1 MSFADIYQISGSAMT
16 AQTVRLN
23 TVASNLA
30 NAESPASSEATA
42 YKARSPVFAAVYNN
56 SLIGSDNHG
65 IDGASVRVQD
75 VVQTGGA
82 VRRYEPHHPLA
93 DQNGFVYYPDVNVV
107 EQMADMMSASR
118 DFETNVDVL
127 NNVKSMQQSLLK
139 LGEA

>member
-1 MSFADIYQISGSAMT
+1 MT
-16 AQTVRLN
+16 AQTIRLN

-42 YKARSPVFAAVYNN
+42 YKARSPVFAAVYHN
-56 SLIGSDNHG
+56 SLLGGHHRHG
-65 IDGASVRVQD
+65 IDGASVQVQD
-75 VVQTGGA
+75 VLQSGGA
-82 VRRYEPHHPLA
+82 EKRYEPHNPMA
-93 DQNGFVYYPDVNVV
+93 DQTGYVYYPDVNVV

-139 LGEA
+139 LGES